1 MCRYQHDVYSDTEVH
16 LASILQWC
24 RVLPSPEKE
33 DGIHQQSGRMSIPT
47 TIRNRK
53 QARLGCRKACSR
65 AVECHLQHT
74 PRGPHKHSSIQPVHE
89 TRLQVCIQTRR
100 IDCILWR
107 STTRHTSCSHGQKT
121 PRVIIIID
129 LLLLL
134 LNSTSSLFLCFC
146 FVCLCNKT
154 TKQTTNKQRTTTTF
168 VRKEE
173 LSLCNPTLPTDILL
187 VFYIQIHVEVRTQDR
202 LGSFWHDDDDDDN
215 DSLPTRTT
223 TYNIQRTT
231 TRKGSDWNSQGCSFV
246 TR

>member
-1 MCRYQHDVYSDTEVH
+1 
-16 LASILQWC
+16 
-24 RVLPSPEKE
+24 
-33 DGIHQQSGRMSIPT
+33 MSIPT

-65 AVECHLQHT
+65 TVECHLQHT

-129 LLLLL
+129 WFWLVCCCCCWIVRVV
-134 LNSTSSLFLCFC
+134 CFC
-146 FVCLCNKT
+146 VFVLFVCVTRQQNKL
-154 TKQTTNKQRTTTTF
+154 QTNKNNYH
-168 VRKEE
+168 VRQKGGVEP
-173 LSLCNPTLPTDILL
+173 LQPYVAYGYLPCILHTNTCWSPHPGPPGVIL
-187 VFYIQIHVEVRTQDR
+187 TWWWWWQWQST
-202 LGSFWHDDDDDDN
+202 N
-215 DSLPTRTT
+215 KNNN
-223 TYNIQRTT
+223 NIQQRT